1 MALLPTMRT
10 VVMRIVCT
18 PGMCTGVSTVVEV
31 KYDNDERVVLCV
43 VCDGDVGDGSVWDG
57 GAVRDMGDVED
68 VRGGEDDL
76 SRSFVHNDCGN
87 VA

>member
-1 MALLPTMRT
+1 M
-10 VVMRIVCT
+10 
-18 PGMCTGVSTVVEV
+18 
-31 KYDNDERVVLCV
+31 

-76 SRSFVHNDCGN
+76 SRSFVHNGCGN